1 MTLSDE
7 LRLSYYREIADIEAD
22 HGVFLVQDT
31 RTKKIYVKK
40 ILPVYSLE
48 IYQYLA
54 QHPMEHTPRIRELAE
69 DGNLLILIEEYIP
82 GNTLQELLEQ
92 KGPLEEAAVL
102 DICVQLCRIL
112 EAFHRCS
119 PPIVNRDIKPSNILL
134 TGDGTVKLLDL
145 NAAKRC
151 REGSR
156 KDTVLIGTEGYA
168 APEQYGFGPSSVL
181 TDVYSVGVLMNVL
194 LTGTI
199 TGGQIRDPRLRRII
213 SKCTELSPKGRY
225 QSMTALR
232 LALEALRGREP
243 RREESGWKRFLPP
256 GFRTADPL
264 FRFYSL
270 GGYAFLLYLCCTLQ
284 VEDAGPA
291 ELLFNRITITA
302 VSLAI
307 VLFSGNYLNVHSR
320 LPLTRGRNLF
330 LRLLGIALVDA
341 AILLS
346 GIIALSVAVSL
357 LP

>member
-54 QHPMEHTPRIRELAE
+54 QHPIEHTPRIRELAE

-151 REGSR
+151 V
-156 KDTVLIGTEGYA
+156 VL
-168 APEQYGFGPSSVL
+168 Q
-181 TDVYSVGVLMNVL
+181 LM
-194 LTGTI
+194 
-199 TGGQIRDPRLRRII
+199 
-213 SKCTELSPKGRY
+213 
-225 QSMTALR
+225 
-232 LALEALRGREP
+232 
-243 RREESGWKRFLPP
+243 
-256 GFRTADPL
+256 
-264 FRFYSL
+264 
-270 GGYAFLLYLCCTLQ
+270 
-284 VEDAGPA
+284 
-291 ELLFNRITITA
+291 
-302 VSLAI
+302 
-307 VLFSGNYLNVHSR
+307 
-320 LPLTRGRNLF
+320 
-330 LRLLGIALVDA
+330 
-341 AILLS
+341 
-346 GIIALSVAVSL
+346 
-357 LP
+357 